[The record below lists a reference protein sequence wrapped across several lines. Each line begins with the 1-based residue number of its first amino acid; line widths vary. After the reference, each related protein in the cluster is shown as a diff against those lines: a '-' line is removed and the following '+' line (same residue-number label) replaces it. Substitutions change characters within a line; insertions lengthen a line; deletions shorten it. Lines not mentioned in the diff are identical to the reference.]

1 MQGLVDNWLHLRG
14 PEKSVAKPH
23 HPEVKHE
30 LPNHKLGDTFKWEVK
45 LTLRDR
51 N

>member
-14 PEKSVAKPH
+14 PEKSVAKTH

>member
-14 PEKSVAKPH
+14 PEKSVAKTH
-23 HPEVKHE
+23 HLVKQE
-30 LPNHKLGDTFKWEVK
+30 LPNHILRDTFKWEVK